1 MPIFITDGIISSS
14 SMTNVLVFNILVQQ
28 KKISAQENTKFA
40 LDWYSLVIITGWFKN
55 FLLLSIGQ

>member
-40 LDWYSLVIITGWFKN
+40 LD
-55 FLLLSIGQ
+55 